1 MAITANELSKL
12 TEIRKWSNYG
22 TGMLFLQNVLAE
34 LNWSDVSLIQLGV
47 ATVFEKVYD
56 MSFVSS
62 KPLL

>member
-1 MAITANELSKL
+1 
-12 TEIRKWSNYG
+12 
-22 TGMLFLQNVLAE
+22 MLFLQNVLAE